1 MYFGAPAVIRYI
13 IGDDVAHRLA
23 RSGYFRGYRYLQAR
37 QAIYL

>member
-13 IGDDVAHRLA
+13 IGDNVARGLA
-23 RSGYFRGYRYLQAR
+23 RSGYFRGYCYLQAR